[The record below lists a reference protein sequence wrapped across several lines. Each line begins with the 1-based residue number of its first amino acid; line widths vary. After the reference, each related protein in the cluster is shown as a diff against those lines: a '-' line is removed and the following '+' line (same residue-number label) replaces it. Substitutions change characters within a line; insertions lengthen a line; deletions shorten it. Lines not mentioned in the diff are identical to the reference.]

1 MQNVTMETRSVKP
14 GEEGEHVSAAHV
26 RLEGRYS
33 ARCVEEAE
41 DIVKELQAAL
51 PGAGIQL
58 PSLRL
63 DPASLAGQAPC
74 PLVEL
79 GGCSAD
85 VAARLAAGLRAER
98 AAEVG

>member
-1 MQNVTMETRSVKP
+1 MRNVTVEMRSVKA

-26 RLEGRYS
+26 SLGGRHS

-41 DIVKELQAAL
+41 DIVKELRAAL
-51 PGAGIQL
+51 ASAGILL

-63 DPASLAGQAPC
+63 DPVSVAREAPC

-79 GGCSAD
+79 GGCSAG
-85 VAARLAAGLRAER
+85 VAARLAAALRAER
-98 AAEVG
+98 VAEVG